1 LPISSDAGGG
11 VAVRAEGLGKQYRL
25 AAPQEKYRT
34 LRETLARRAARLRPG
49 KGAPSGAARSEL
61 FWALRDASLTVRRGQ
76 AVGIIGHNGSGK
88 STLLKILSRVTQPT
102 AGRAEI
108 RGRVGTLLEVGTGF
122 HNELTGREN
131 IFLSGAILGM
141 RRREMAARFDEIV
154 EFAEVSRF
162 IDTPVKR
169 YSSGMYLRLAF
180 AVAAH
185 MEPEVLIIDEVLAV
199 GDAAFQRK
207 CLGRMS
213 DVAGDGR
220 TVLFV
225 SHDLDAVQRLC
236 SECVLLEDGQIVAHG
251 ASEAVVREYLAR
263 AIGRLPAQAGWID
276 LTGVRRSGTGEARF
290 TAAKVLAGNGH
301 DPVTYPDGPLQ
312 LELRIDSDAAR
323 TVGSMAVSVETL
335 SGTKLIEADLLAIGG
350 SLRLRGGSNRVQF
363 VIPELHLNPGRYAV
377 RLWLGQSATSAFDH
391 LPTAFQF
398 DVGRP
403 PASAATLPP
412 TAGLVPC
419 RFEVTQ
425 DA

>member
-1 LPISSDAGGG
+1 MRTSSDGRGG

-25 AAPQEKYRT
+25 GAPQEKYRT
-34 LRETLARRAARLRPG
+34 LRETLARRASRLRAGRAAAGPG
-49 KGAPSGAARSEL
+49 GSEL

-76 AVGIIGHNGSGK
+76 AVGIIGQNGSGK

-102 AGRAEI
+102 VGRAEI

-131 IFLSGAILGM
+131 IYLSGAILGM
-141 RRREMAARFDEIV
+141 RRREIAERFDEIV

-185 MEPEVLIIDEVLAV
+185 MEPQVLLIDEVLAV

-225 SHDLDAVQRLC
+225 SHDLDAIQRLC
-236 SECVLLEDGQIVAHG
+236 SECILLEDGAIAAQG
-251 ASEAVVREYLAR
+251 ASEAIIRQYLTR
-263 AIGRLPAQAGWID
+263 AVGRLPAQGGWID
-276 LTGVRRSGTGEARF
+276 LEGMRRSGTGEARF
-290 TAAKVLAGNGH
+290 TAAKIGTGSERDL
-301 DPVTYPDGPLQ
+301 VTYPEGPLL
-312 LELRIDSDAAR
+312 LELIVDSDAPR
-323 TVGSMAVSVETL
+323 RVGSMAVSIETL

-350 SLRLRGGSNRVQF
+350 SLQLRPGRNRVQF
-363 VIPELHLNPGRYAV
+363 SIPQLHVNPGRYAI
-377 RLWLGQSATSAFDH
+377 RLWLGHSATSAFDH
-391 LPTAFQF
+391 LPSAFQF

-403 PASAATLPP
+403 PASAAALPP

-419 RFEVTQ
+419 RFEVSQ
-425 DA
+425 DE